1 MKEVGMLPDNGGFRV
16 DREDLG
22 RKLSYFYLNYQEFP
36 RKDRVSLADRCLT
49 LFSGGEA

>member
-16 DREDLG
+16 DRDLG